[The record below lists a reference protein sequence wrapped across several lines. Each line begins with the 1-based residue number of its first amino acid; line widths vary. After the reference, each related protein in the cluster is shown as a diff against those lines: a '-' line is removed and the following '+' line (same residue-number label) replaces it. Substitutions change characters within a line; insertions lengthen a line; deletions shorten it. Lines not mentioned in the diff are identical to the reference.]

1 MPLKL
6 YSFWRSMATF
16 RVRMVLNL
24 KGVTPDEI
32 VDIDLLKGKQREDAF
47 RAVNPQMLIPALIDG
62 DGPVMFQS
70 MAIMEYLE
78 ETHRNPPL
86 LPSDPR
92 GRARVRGLCQ
102 IAVSD
107 AHPMSV
113 PRTRNYLMQVL
124 KLDQERL
131 LAWIRHWQG
140 EAMQAY
146 ETHLTNGT
154 GSGRYCHGD
163 TVTLADVCLVAQAVG
178 SSFFDLD
185 VTPYPTAMRIVD
197 SCLANEAFARAHPL
211 KQPGAPAS
219 VAL

>member
-1 MPLKL
+1 VALTL

-16 RVRMVLNL
+16 RVRAVLNL
-24 KGVTPDEI
+24 KSVVPDDL
-32 VDIDLLKGKQREDAF
+32 VFVDLLKAQQREEAF
-47 RAVNPQMLIPALIDG
+47 RAVNPQMLLPALIDG

-78 ETHRNPPL
+78 ETHPTPPL
-86 LPSDPR
+86 LPSDPK

-113 PRTRNYLMQVL
+113 PRVRSYITDVL
-124 KLDQERL
+124 KLDQPTL
-131 LAWIRHWQG
+131 LAWVRHWQN
-140 EAMQAY
+140 EALKAY
-146 ETHLTNGT
+146 ETHLSSNT

-163 TVTLADVCLVAQAVG
+163 AITLADVCLVGQVIG
-178 SSFFDLD
+178 SRFFDVGTTD
-185 VTPYPTAMRIVD
+185 YPAVSRIVD
-197 SCLANEAFARAHPL
+197 RCMENEAIATAHPL

-219 VAL
+219 VSG